1 MSGYAPNPSFHSED
15 SYAPLTA
22 SLLARKGEAMPAVDA
37 VVHEGV
43 DIDMAPSMPGMGPAS
58 SSGASHGSGAAASAA
73 SQQFHAANESEAVH
87 YEPEQDDYEP
97 DATTDVNA
105 SSYVDDSDDYTPT
118 AYAPNDDFA
127 ETAAPEPIHPEPAQA
142 EPVQVE
148 PVEEARAVFPGAA
161 GAASSKRRGWTVS
174 GPSIGGPAAEVQ
186 VEDPPIEKTSPIENV
201 KARLRRRARRAV
213 EAGKAG
219 RKATITFRMPARD
232 LIRLRLASRELGVA
246 CQTIILEAIEC
257 YLEANEIAPL
267 SDEDFAAETDRL
279 IRLKKEKARRRS
291 AQE

>member
-43 DIDMAPSMPGMGPAS
+43 DIDMAPSMPGMGPS
-58 SSGASHGSGAAASAA
+58 SRPGSSHGSGAAPSAA
-73 SQQFHAANESEAVH
+73 SQQFRAANESEAAR
-87 YEPEQDDYEP
+87 YASEQDDYEP
-97 DATTDVNA
+97 DLSEDVNA
-105 SSYVDDSDDYTPT
+105 NSHADDLDDYTPT
-118 AYAPNDDFA
+118 AYAPNDDA
-127 ETAAPEPIHPEPAQA
+127 VETVSPEVIQSEPIQA
-142 EPVQVE
+142 EPVQAE
-148 PVEEARAVFPGAA
+148 PVEERAAFPGAA
-161 GAASSKRRGWTVS
+161 GSTVSRRRGWTVS
-174 GPSIGGPAAEVQ
+174 GPSIGGPAADVP
-186 VEDPPIEKTSPIENV
+186 VETPPIENIPPIENV

-232 LIRLRLASRELGVA
+232 LIRLRFASRDFGVA
-246 CQTIILEAIEC
+246 CQTIILEAVEC
-257 YLEANEIAPL
+257 YLEANDIAPL

-279 IRLKKEKARRRS
+279 MRLKKEKARRRS
-291 AQE
+291 G